1 MSTVLI
7 VDDDDAV
14 LQRLARVVGQV
25 LPGANC
31 VCAGTLSAAREQVCR
46 QAFSMVLLDVNL
58 PDGSG
63 LELLP
68 WLRTQAPQAEAV
80 VVSSLGDDAT
90 VLQAIRAGAV
100 GYLLK
105 NGSDAEM
112 ELSLASLQRGGAPID
127 PVIARR
133 VLALMTDPAPTHAP
147 VPAGG
152 VLTERERDVLQCVAR
167 GLSNRE
173 IGRELGVS
181 VNTVECHAKNI
192 YRKLSVRSR
201 AGAVFTAREQGL
213 LP

>member
-1 MSTVLI
+1 MSHVLI

-14 LQRLARVVGQV
+14 LQRLERVVRQV
-25 LPGANC
+25 RPGASC
-31 VCAGTLSAAREQVCR
+31 SCAGTLAAAREQVCR
-46 QAFSMVLLDVNL
+46 GDFSMVLLDVNL

-68 WLRTQAPQAEAV
+68 WLRTQAPRAEAV
-80 VVSSLGDDAT
+80 IVSSLGDDAT

-112 ELSLASLQRGGAPID
+112 ELSLASMARGGAPID

-133 VLALMTDPAPTHAP
+133 VLALMTDPAPAHAP
-147 VPAGG
+147 VPEGG